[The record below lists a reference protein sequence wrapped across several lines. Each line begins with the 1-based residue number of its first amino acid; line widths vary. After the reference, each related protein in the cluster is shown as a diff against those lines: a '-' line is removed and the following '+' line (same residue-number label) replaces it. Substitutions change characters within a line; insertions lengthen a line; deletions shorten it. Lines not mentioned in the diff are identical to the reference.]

1 MNTDTHPLS
10 FQQREALKQELFSQL
25 RCALPGNVVSYD
37 PDTRTATIQPAV
49 KTGSL
54 LWPLLKDVPV
64 FMPIPFEV
72 APGAACLVIFAD
84 IDIDAWLASGA
95 PEEPPSP
102 RKHSLSDG
110 FAFIGFRTQTSP

>member
-10 FQQREALKQELFSQL
+10 FEQREALKQELFSQL

-49 KTGSL
+49 KTGNL

-64 FMPIPFEV
+64 F
-72 APGAACLVIFAD
+72 
-84 IDIDAWLASGA
+84 DIDAWLASGA